1 MIEQCILV
9 KMFDST
15 LSALGLIREG
25 RKHRDQKIDQALFAL
40 YAALVETKVYVSD
53 LNAGKRR
60 NKKKEW
66 ALARLWHDASVPIRY
81 IDQDLA
87 HQCFIKGSYWAEPD
101 LWTEAKI
108 EKNGI
113 TLDKVY
119 EETRKLLLRK

>member
-1 MIEQCILV
+1 MIEQGILI

-15 LSALGLIREG
+15 MSAMGLIRAG
-25 RKHRDQKIDQALFAL
+25 KKQRDEKLDQALFAL
-40 YAALVETKVYVSD
+40 YTALVETKAYVSE
-53 LNAGKRR
+53 LNNGKRR

-81 IDQDLA
+81 IDKDLA
-87 HQCFIKGSYWAEPD
+87 NRCFIKGGYWTEPE

-108 EKNGI
+108 KKNGI
-113 TLDKVY
+113 ALDRVF